1 MQELYAFVGKGIFYV
16 IQENCYMKKKTK
28 PKKQKSIIFRLFVV
42 GVCAYFVITLGVLW
56 NNLRES
62 KAQLAELNQH
72 YAEELNTVEE
82 LKALLNQDSDAQ
94 LIEKAARERLGYAY
108 PDEQIFIDY
117 SGM

>member
-1 MQELYAFVGKGIFYV
+1 
-16 IQENCYMKKKTK
+16 MKKRHKQ
-28 PKKQKSIIFRLFVV
+28 KKQKSIIFRLFVV
-42 GVCAYFVITLGVLW
+42 GVCVYFMITLGVLW

-62 KAQLAELNQH
+62 KAELAALNEH

-82 LKALLNQDSDAQ
+82 LRALLNQDSDAQ
-94 LIEKAARERLGYAY
+94 LIKKAARERLGYAY